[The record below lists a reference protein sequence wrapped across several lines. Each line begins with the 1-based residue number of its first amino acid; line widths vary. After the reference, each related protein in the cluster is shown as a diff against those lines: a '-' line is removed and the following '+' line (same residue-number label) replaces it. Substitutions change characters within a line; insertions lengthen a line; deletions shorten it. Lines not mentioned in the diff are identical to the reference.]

1 MPDIFGEIDWNIAPE
16 YLDKEFPKLLPEYF
30 KGGQTINDKLV
41 KVRLKNG
48 DDQFLIIHI
57 EVQSESDKD
66 FAQRMFKYFYRI
78 YDKYGENVDA
88 IAILTDDNKKFKPE
102 KYSYRKFKTRL
113 EYIFRVF
120 KIAEHEEAEL
130 ITQIKPFALAV
141 LSTKCMNQTKGK
153 SETEKRL
160 QFKRKHIQPY
170 FAITYLQGLCI

>member
-102 KYSYRKFKTRL
+102 KYSFRK
-113 EYIFRVF
+113 I
-120 KIAEHEEAEL
+120 
-130 ITQIKPFALAV
+130 
-141 LSTKCMNQTKGK
+141 
-153 SETEKRL
+153 
-160 QFKRKHIQPY
+160 
-170 FAITYLQGLCI
+170 